1 MRTIRIGSGAGYSGD
16 RIEPA
21 VELAE
26 KGDIQYLVFE
36 CLGERTVALAQ
47 QARMKNPDSGY
58 DPLLEERMRAVLPV
72 CASQGIRIVTN
83 MGAAN
88 PLAAARKTAEIARSL
103 GLSSLKI
110 AAIVGDDVLDACK
123 ERDLPIMEFDGTIKQ
138 LGNRL
143 LSANAYLGAE
153 PIAEALSAGA
163 DIVITG
169 RASDPALFLA
179 PMIHA
184 FGWAM
189 DDWNLLGQ
197 GTVAGHLLECAGQIT
212 GGYFADP
219 GYKDIPDLARLGFP
233 IGEVG
238 EDGGLVI
245 TKVKGSGGAV
255 TAQTCKEQL
264 LYEVHDPTQYIQPD
278 VVADFSQVKVEEIAP
293 NRVRVSG
300 GRGTKRTGT
309 LKVSVGY
316 VDSYIGEGQI
326 SYAGPGA
333 LARGRLALEI
343 VRERLKLTGVAAS
356 ELWFELIG
364 VDSLHGANL
373 AAKANEPYEVRVRV
387 TGRTENLREAVRIGN
402 EVETLYTNG
411 PAAGGGAVGV
421 ERFDLVADSDSFAQ
435 IFGAAGDAHAD
446 LVRLAGARGDL
457 SPVQRVDADQL
468 EPPVAGGDAGEF
480 QPLANDFQR
489 QPPPRQCA
497 GAGIGNLALAD
508 IAVDVANR
516 DLQRAGT
523 FCSPSAADPHAVRR
537 DLLDLHLRKIRDHV
551 GLDIL
556 RGIVHLVE
564 QLLLAGLRRHR
575 AAGAFDLGD
584 DQAAVFADFA
594 DRKAE
599 PREIG
604 NVLVAGVGEVAAGDL
619 AGAFK
624 QMSGDGALP
633 QQVPVIH
640 RPAEGVNHRRQK
652 QRGIGGAPGDHD
664 IGAAGERLRDRLGA
678 EIGIGRQ

>member
-21 VELAE
+21 IELAE
-26 KGDIQYLVFE
+26 KGEIQYLVFE

-47 QARMKNPDSGY
+47 QARMKNPEGGY
-58 DPLLEERMRAVLPV
+58 DPLLEERMRAVLPA
-72 CASQGIRIVTN
+72 CASRGIKIVTN

-88 PLAAARKTAEIARSL
+88 PLAAARKTAEVARSL

-110 AAIVGDDVLDACK
+110 AAVLGDDVLDACK
-123 ERDLPIMEFDGTIKQ
+123 ERDFPIMEFDGTIRQ

-153 PIAEALSAGA
+153 PMAAALTGGA

-189 DDWNLLGQ
+189 DDWNMLGK

-219 GYKDIPDLARLGFP
+219 GYKDISDLARLGFP

-238 EDGGLVI
+238 HDGSLVI
-245 TKVKGSGGAV
+245 TKVAGSGGVV

-264 LYEVHDPTQYIQPD
+264 LYEVHDPRSYIQPD
-278 VVADFSQVKVEEIAP
+278 VVADFSQVRVEEIG
-293 NRVRVSG
+293 RDHVRISG
-300 GRGTKRTGT
+300 GLGSKRTGT

-356 ELWFELIG
+356 ELRFDLIG
-364 VDSLHGANL
+364 VDSLHGAASPAN
-373 AAKANEPYEVRVRV
+373 ANEPYEVRVRV
-387 TGRTENLREAVRIGN
+387 AGRTENLREAIKIGN

-411 PAAGGGAVGV
+411 PAAGGGAFKSARDV
-421 ERFDLVADSDSFAQ
+421 VA
-435 IFGAAGDAHAD
+435 
-446 LVRLAGARGDL
+446 
-457 SPVQRVDADQL
+457 
-468 EPPVAGGDAGEF
+468 VASV
-480 QPLANDFQR
+480 LM
-489 QPPPRQCA
+489 
-497 GAGIGNLALAD
+497 
-508 IAVDVANR
+508 
-516 DLQRAGT
+516 
-523 FCSPSAADPHAVRR
+523 
-537 DLLDLHLRKIRDHV
+537 
-551 GLDIL
+551 
-556 RGIVHLVE
+556 
-564 QLLLAGLRRHR
+564 
-575 AAGAFDLGD
+575 
-584 DQAAVFADFA
+584 
-594 DRKAE
+594 
-599 PREIG
+599 PRELATPSIQF
-604 NVLVAGVGEVAAGDL
+604 VGG
-619 AGAFK
+619 
-624 QMSGDGALP
+624 
-633 QQVPVIH
+633 
-640 RPAEGVNHRRQK
+640 
-652 QRGIGGAPGDHD
+652 
-664 IGAAGERLRDRLGA
+664 
-678 EIGIGRQ
+678 